1 MYGAILGDI
10 IGSPYEFDRGAKIKA
25 FPLFIEKSRFTDDTV
40 MTIAV
45 ADALLY
51 AGKDATEDKICAAV
65 TSSMQHWGRKY
76 PKAGYGGK
84 FREWLKENKPTS
96 YGSFGNGSA
105 MRVAAVGW
113 LYDSIERTREIAR
126 WTADVTHNHAEGI
139 KGAES
144 VASAIYLARTG
155 ESKAAIKKYIEGEF
169 GYNLSRNL
177 KEIRPAYHMD
187 VTCQGSVPEAIIA
200 FLEST
205 DFEDTVRNAVSIG
218 GDADTI
224 ACIAGSIAE
233 AYYGLTPTLE
243 EECLNRIP
251 NKMKDVIK
259 RFDRARGKAVQG
271 EPIIEAA
278 LLRYHRESSPEN
290 EKAVLNAIYMRMK
303 DNGYFL
309 LPPSEVRGFD
319 ECVAKGY
326 YDGEISI
333 EAYTSDRELF
343 MGLDEEDDKATYT
356 TEVKIYDLLS
366 FIAKATDAESGIDI
380 NYDKTFYLNRDMAKS
395 ILAKNEAEICHTKG
409 MYIPMPDD
417 IPLSPKDLSQKF
429 ISGVRFCFMCA
440 YDAYTN
446 YCELYHRN
454 GKIYRYDIS
463 GDNKQVE
470 KICRVFPALKKFN
483 ESNGQND
490 KLGEWEWNYYEMGA
504 WVFAHAEVID
514 AYKMR
519 TGHTDYLTWSP
530 DNAYMTIR
538 DLLEEEDTMF
548 EPMKIDTDALR
559 KMSDCQH
566 DREGIPAGWI
576 YLGNDNERYV
586 LGKPGERNILVLGV
600 NPSTAKP
607 GDDDPTIRNVRK
619 IAKNKGFDGW
629 IMMNLHPQR
638 TPHPEEMEEKAVWSE
653 TNPRAVE
660 AVMNEFRVCAIW
672 CAWGNMIDMPGK
684 KFLYGALASVY
695 DVIGEYVE
703 WYSYGNLTKD
713 GNPRHPLYMPLTHEF
728 QEFDVRGYLR
738 RKGM

>member
-40 MTIAV
+40 MTVAV

-51 AGKDATEDKICAAV
+51 AGKDADKDKICAAV
-65 TSSMQHWGRKY
+65 VSSMQHWGRKY

-84 FREWLKENKPTS
+84 FREWLNWDNPQP

-105 MRVAAVGW
+105 MRVSPVGW
-113 LYDSIERTREIAR
+113 LYESIERTREVAR
-126 WTADVTHNHAEGI
+126 WTAEVTHNHPEGI

-155 ESKAAIKKYIEGEF
+155 ESKVTIKQYVEDEF
-169 GYNLSRNL
+169 DYNLSRTL

-205 DFEDTVRNAVSIG
+205 DFEDAVRNSVSIG
-218 GDADTI
+218 GDTDTI

-259 RFDRARGKAVQG
+259 RFDHTRGKAVQG

-290 EKAVLNAIYMRMK
+290 EAAVLNAIYMRMK

-319 ECVAKGY
+319 ECVAKGD

-333 EAYTSDRELF
+333 EAYTSDREFF
-343 MGLDEEDDKATYT
+343 MGLDEEDENATYT

-395 ILAKNEAEICHTKG
+395 ILAKNEAEICHKRR

-417 IPLSPKDLSQKF
+417 IPLSSKDLSQKI
-429 ISGVRFCFMCA
+429 ISGIRFCFMCA

-490 KLGEWEWNYYEMGA
+490 KLGEWEWNYYELGS
-504 WVFAHAEVID
+504 WVFAHAEVIA

-530 DNAYMTIR
+530 DDAYMTIM

-559 KMSDCQH
+559 KMSDYQH

-586 LGKPGERNILVLGV
+586 LGQPGDRNILVLGV

-607 GDDDPTIRNVRK
+607 GDDDPTIRNVRR
-619 IAKNKGFDGW
+619 IADNKGFDGW
-629 IMMNLHPQR
+629 IMINLHPQR

-653 TNPRAVE
+653 NNPMAVE
-660 AVMNEFRVCAIW
+660 AVMREFQVHAVW

-684 KFLYGALASVY
+684 KFLYGALARVY
-695 DVIGEYVE
+695 EVIGESVE

-728 QEFDVRGYLR
+728 QKFDVRDYLR
-738 RKGM
+738 RQGI